1 MMKTLRQIAGSSLA
15 LLPLMAAANYDVNI
29 PAPHTPISN
38 QIYGLH
44 MEILWVCLA
53 IFVVVF
59 GVMFY
64 SVFAHRKSKGAVA
77 AHFHENTTI
86 EIIWTLIPFLI
97 LGFMAWPA
105 TKTVLAMKDASNPD
119 MTIKVTAYQWKWQ
132 YDYLNDGVKFYSTL
146 STPRSEIGSPGEPGK
161 PVSEHYLLETDNNVV
176 VPVGK
181 KIRLLITAN
190 DVIHG
195 WYVPQL
201 GVNQYGIPGFIKDS
215 WFQAN
220 EPGVYRGQCSQ
231 ICGKEHGYMPIVV
244 EAKSAEDYAA
254 WVKEQKAKQ
263 AAAEGHEKV
272 SMADPVTR

>member
-1 MMKTLRQIAGSSLA
+1 MKNSRLIAGLVAACLPALA
-15 LLPLMAAANYDVNI
+15 VAGYDVNI
-29 PAPHTPISN
+29 PAPHTPISL
-38 QIYGLH
+38 QIFDLH
-44 MEILWVCLA
+44 MEILYVCLG
-53 IFVVVF
+53 IFIVVF

-64 SVFAHRKSKGAVA
+64 SLFAHRKSRGAVA
-77 AHFHENTTI
+77 AHFHENTTV
-86 EIIWTLIPFLI
+86 EIIWTVIPFVI
-97 LGFMAWPA
+97 LALMALPA
-105 TKTVLAMKDASNPD
+105 TRTVLAMKDASNPD

-132 YDYLNDGVKFYSTL
+132 YEYLNDGVKFYSTL
-146 STPRSEIGSPGEPGK
+146 STPREEIGSPEAPGK
-161 PVSEHYLLETDNNVV
+161 PVSAHYLLETDNNVV

-181 KIRLLITAN
+181 KVRLLITAN

-220 EPGVYRGQCSQ
+220 EPGIYRGQCSQ

-244 EAKSAEDYAA
+244 EAKSAEDYAV

-263 AAAEGHEKV
+263 AAAEAHDKV
-272 SMADPVTR
+272 SLADVPAR

>member
-1 MMKTLRQIAGSSLA
+1 MMKTLRQIAGA
-15 LLPLMAAANYDVNI
+15 AMTTLPMLAAANYDVNI
-29 PAPHTPISN
+29 PAPHSPISG

-53 IFVVVF
+53 IFIVVF

-86 EIIWTLIPFLI
+86 EIIWTIIPFLI
-97 LGFMAWPA
+97 LALMAWPA

-146 STPRSEIGSPGEPGK
+146 STPREQVGSPSEPGK
-161 PVSEHYLLETDNNVV
+161 PTNANYLLETDNNVV

-215 WFQAN
+215 WFEAN
-220 EPGVYRGQCSQ
+220 EPGIYRGQCSQ

-263 AAAEGHEKV
+263 AAAESHDKV
-272 SMADPVTR
+272 SLADPVAR

>member
-1 MMKTLRQIAGSSLA
+1 MMKTLRHIAGVVLSAMPFLA
-15 LLPLMAAANYDVNI
+15 TANYDVNI
-29 PAPHTPISN
+29 PTPHSPISD

-77 AHFHENTTI
+77 AHFHENTTV
-86 EIIWTLIPFLI
+86 EIIWTIIPFLI
-97 LGFMAWPA
+97 LAFMAYPA

-146 STPRSEIGSPGEPGK
+146 STPRDQIGSTEQHGK
-161 PVSEHYLLETDNNVV
+161 PTNEHYLLETDNNVV

-215 WFQAN
+215 WFQAS
-220 EPGVYRGQCSQ
+220 EPGIFRGQCSQ

-263 AAAEGHEKV
+263 AAAESHDKV
-272 SMADPVTR
+272 SLAETAAR

>member
-1 MMKTLRQIAGSSLA
+1 
-15 LLPLMAAANYDVNI
+15 
-29 PAPHTPISN
+29 
-38 QIYGLH
+38 
-44 MEILWVCLA
+44 
-53 IFVVVF
+53 
-59 GVMFY
+59 
-64 SVFAHRKSKGAVA
+64 
-77 AHFHENTTI
+77 
-86 EIIWTLIPFLI
+86 LI
-97 LGFMAWPA
+97 LAFMAWPA

-146 STPRSEIGSPGEPGK
+146 STPREQIGSTEQHGK
-161 PVSEHYLLETDNNVV
+161 ATNEFYLLETDNNVV

-220 EPGVYRGQCSQ
+220 EPGIYRGQCSQ
-231 ICGKEHGYMPIVV
+231 ICGKEHGYIPIVV

-263 AAAEGHEKV
+263 AAAESHDKV
-272 SMADPVTR
+272 SLADPVAR

>member
-1 MMKTLRQIAGSSLA
+1 MKISRLIAGLVSAALPALA
-15 LLPLMAAANYDVNI
+15 VAGYDVNI
-29 PAPHTPISN
+29 PAPKTPISY
-38 QIYGLH
+38 QIYDLH
-44 MEILWVCLA
+44 MEILWVCLG

-64 SVFAHRKSKGAVA
+64 SLFAHRKSRGAVA
-77 AHFHENTTI
+77 AHFHENTTV
-86 EIIWTLIPFLI
+86 EIVWTVIPFVI
-97 LGFMAWPA
+97 LALMAWPA

-132 YDYLNDGVKFYSTL
+132 YEYLNDGVKFYAVL
-146 STPRSEIGSPGEPGK
+146 STPRAEIGSPEEPGK
-161 PVSEHYLLETDNNVV
+161 PVSEHYLLETNRNVV

-201 GVNQYGIPGFIKDS
+201 GVNQYGIPGFIKDA

-220 EPGVYRGQCSQ
+220 EPGIFRGQCSQ

-244 EAKSAEDYAA
+244 EAKSPEDYAA
-254 WVKEQKAKQ
+254 WVADQKAKQ
-263 AAAEGHEKV
+263 AAQAQGTDKV
-272 SMADPVTR
+272 SLADPAVR